1 MAGKMHGAG
10 QGEGLGMQRTGIRA
24 KLVRV
29 FALQVGIIS
38 VATII
43 GIFIA
48 NTLIVDMVLR
58 EGLRTEAAY
67 YWERWEQ
74 DRAATLPDT
83 SNMRS
88 YMAVRGD
95 RGAVPDTLRD
105 LPADEVVRSVDAGTQ
120 LVHVSERDGHRL
132 YLVWAKAQIYRIA
145 FFFGIVPLAV
155 VLLIIY
161 GLAFLAYGLS
171 QRAIS
176 PVVQLAQRL
185 KQFDFER
192 DRTLTIDLDPLREI
206 ADAEV
211 LAMIEALDTF
221 SERLQAFIE
230 RERVFTRDAGH
241 ELRTPVAV
249 LKGNLDLL
257 EDQDDRPLPERN
269 ALRRMRQ
276 TVQDMEALLE
286 TLLLLARE
294 SELEV
299 PREDVV
305 VNDVVANQVDLLQG
319 IAARSG
325 NRLGLHEEAE
335 LRVRAPPKVVEIVIG
350 NLLRNA
356 INYTRDGSIDVSVGT
371 RSVRVTDTG
380 IGMTSDELEKV
391 FEPFYRVDQSRGLTK
406 GHGLGLSIVKRLVRQ
421 FGWTISAHSRP
432 GEGTT
437 MEVRFTSVLP

>member
-1 MAGKMHGAG
+1 MK
-10 QGEGLGMQRTGIRA
+10 RTGLRA

-38 VATII
+38 VATIA
-43 GIFIA
+43 GIYIA

-58 EGLRTEAAY
+58 EGLRTEADY
-67 YWERWEQ
+67 YWARWSA
-74 DRAATLPDT
+74 DSAASLPDT

-88 YMAVRGD
+88 YMAVRGNLNE
-95 RGAVPDTLRD
+95 VPEVLWD
-105 LPADEVVRSVDAGTQ
+105 LPADSVVRSVDRNTQ

-132 YLVWAKAQIYRIA
+132 YLVWAKAQIYDIA

-161 GLAFLAYGLS
+161 GLAFLAYRLS

-176 PVVQLAQRL
+176 PIVQLAQQL
-185 KQFDFER
+185 ENYDFER
-192 DRTLTIDLDPLREI
+192 ERGLSIDLNPLREV

-211 LAMIEALDTF
+211 LAMIEALESF
-221 SERLQAFIE
+221 SERLSAFVE

-241 ELRTPVAV
+241 ELRTPLAV
-249 LKGNLDLL
+249 LKGSLDLL
-257 EDQDDRPLPERN
+257 EDREDRSLPERN

-276 TVQDMEALLE
+276 TVEDMEALLE
-286 TLLLLARE
+286 TLLMLARE
-294 SELEV
+294 SELEI
-299 PREDVV
+299 PKEDVI
-305 VNDVVANQVDLLQG
+305 VNDLVARQVELLQG
-319 IAARSG
+319 AAARTG
-325 NRLGLHEEAE
+325 NRLSLHEEAE

-356 INYTRDGSIDVSVGT
+356 ANYTRDGSIEVIVGT
-371 RSVRVTDTG
+371 RGVRVADTG
-380 IGMTSDELEKV
+380 IGMSGEELEKA

-421 FGWTISAHSRP
+421 FGWSISAHSRP

-437 MEVRFTSVLP
+437 MEVRFSGPP

>member
-1 MAGKMHGAG
+1 MKRP
-10 QGEGLGMQRTGIRA
+10 GLRA

-38 VATII
+38 VATVA
-43 GIFIA
+43 GIYIA

-67 YWERWEQ
+67 FWARWAREP
-74 DRAATLPDT
+74 TSSLPDT

-95 RGAVPDTLRD
+95 LNEVPEVFWD
-105 LPADEVVRSVDAGTQ
+105 LPADGVVRSVDRGTQ

-132 YLVWAKAQIYRIA
+132 YLVWAKAQIYDIA

-161 GLAFLAYGLS
+161 GLAFLAYRLS
-171 QRAIS
+171 QQAIS
-176 PVVQLAQRL
+176 PIVQLAQQL
-185 KQFDFER
+185 EHYDFER
-192 DRTLTIDLDPLREI
+192 ERGLAIDLNPLREI

-211 LAMIEALDTF
+211 LAMIEALESF
-221 SERLQAFIE
+221 SERLRAFVE

-249 LKGNLDLL
+249 LKGSLDLL
-257 EDQDDRPLPERN
+257 EDRADRPLPERN

-276 TVQDMEALLE
+276 TVEDMEALLE
-286 TLLLLARE
+286 TLLMLARE
-294 SELEV
+294 SELET
-299 PREDVV
+299 PKEEVV
-305 VNDVVANQVDLLQG
+305 VNDLVARQVDLLQS

-325 NRLGLHEEAE
+325 NRLSLHEEAE

-356 INYTRDGSIDVSVGT
+356 ANYTRDGSIDVTVGS
-371 RSVRVTDTG
+371 RGVRVSDTG
-380 IGMTSDELEKV
+380 VGMSSEELEKV
-391 FEPFYRVDQSRGLTK
+391 FEPFYRVDESRGLTK

-421 FGWTISAHSRP
+421 FGWSISAHSRP

-437 MEVRFTSVLP
+437 MEVRFAGSGVATKA

>member
-1 MAGKMHGAG
+1 MKPP
-10 QGEGLGMQRTGIRA
+10 GLRA

-38 VATII
+38 VATIA
-43 GIFIA
+43 GIYIA

-58 EGLRTEAAY
+58 EGLRSEADY
-67 YWERWEQ
+67 YWERWSR
-74 DRAATLPDT
+74 DRSASLPDT

-95 RGAVPDTLRD
+95 LNDVPEVFWD
-105 LPADEVVRSVDAGTQ
+105 LPADGVVRSIDQGTQ

-132 YLVWAKAQIYRIA
+132 YLVWAKAQIYDIA

-161 GLAFLAYGLS
+161 GLAFLAYRLS

-176 PVVQLAQRL
+176 PIIQLAQRL
-185 KQFDFER
+185 EHYDFER
-192 DRTLTIDLDPLREI
+192 ERGLSIDLDPLREI

-211 LAMIEALDTF
+211 LAMIDALESF
-221 SERLQAFIE
+221 SERLGAFVE

-257 EDQDDRPLPERN
+257 EDRPDRPQPERN

-276 TVQDMEALLE
+276 TVEDMEALLE
-286 TLLLLARE
+286 TLLMLARE
-294 SELEV
+294 SELEI
-299 PREDVV
+299 PKAEVV
-305 VNDVVANQVDLLQG
+305 VNDLVARQVDLLE
-319 IAARSG
+319 AAAGRSG
-325 NRLGLHEEAE
+325 NRVSLHEEAE

-356 INYTRDGSIDVSVGT
+356 NNYTRGGSIDVTVTARG
-371 RSVRVTDTG
+371 VRVSDTG
-380 IGMTSDELEKV
+380 IGMSRDELDKA

-421 FGWTISAHSRP
+421 FGWSISAHSRP
-432 GEGTT
+432 GEGTS
-437 MEVRFTSVLP
+437 MEVRFSARP